1 MKKSVYL
8 SPSMQEHNLGAGSY
22 GTEEKRM
29 NQIADILGA
38 ELLRHGL
45 GIYRNNPEW
54 TLSQAAADSNAR
66 NPNLHLAIHSNAG
79 GGRGCEVYAYA
90 AGGEGEKA
98 ARVIYEELE
107 VITPTADRGVKFKP
121 GFYELRATDA
131 PAVLVEIAFHDNTE
145 DVAWIISNIEPIA
158 IALAKGVLRYF
169 GINYIPQK
177 IKPLQDSWRFYRVQ
191 VGAFSDQRKAEELRD
206 RLLKAGFN
214 GYVKYE

>member
-1 MKKSVYL
+1 MKKYVYL
-8 SPSMQEHNLGAGSY
+8 SPSTQEHNLGVGGF

-38 ELLRHGL
+38 ELLRHDMGVF
-45 GIYRNNPEW
+45 RNKPEW
-54 TLSQAAADSNAR
+54 TLSQAVADSNAR
-66 NPNLHLAIHSNAG
+66 NPDLHFAIHSNAG
-79 GGRGCEVYAYA
+79 GGRGCEVYAYT

-121 GFYELRATDA
+121 GFYELRATEA
-131 PAVLVEIAFHDNTE
+131 PAVLVEIAFHDNVE
-145 DVAWIISNIEPIA
+145 DAEWIISNIESIA

-169 GINYIPQK
+169 GINYVPQK
-177 IKPLQDSWRFYRVQ
+177 IKPLKDSSCFYRVQ